1 MYMYIC
7 IYNIYIYILY
17 MHNKKKKGRIFTY
30 VRIARWPGSWIYA
43 CMQRCNIAIFY
54 SSFSLLTLF
63 ALVKFQDDS
72 THIC

>member
-17 MHNKKKKGRIFTY
+17 IHNKKKKGRIFTY

-43 CMQRCNIAIFY
+43 CM
-54 SSFSLLTLF
+54 
-63 ALVKFQDDS
+63 
-72 THIC
+72 H